1 MEFRFRATDERPP
14 AYVPSHSSSSNVS
27 YFTEQALRAG
37 FSGPFRNSTENF
49 RNPNP
54 MHTMY
59 DAVRWEFEKEQIRE
73 EIIAFEMARRRVQE
87 EEVRRE
93 MMAGQMALSR
103 GGGGGSVFS
112 VIEPRA
118 SHLQHQSE
126 GRSFEERVMTA
137 IEERLRDS
145 GRRSRIGGGFE
156 EVPFQRIAEPRITE
170 VKSTSE
176 VCKEKV
182 IFLAK
187 PEGNSSGAKRKAVTP
202 PVAPPSVG
210 SKKKRKEEW
219 SCALCQVT
227 ATSEQGLNEHLRGKK
242 HKSKEAGL
250 GAQKAGKNY
259 TIGLFPKKI
268 DKPIK
273 LVEPSTNKELKEP
286 NSEDVKPN
294 NDMALV
300 AFRSNS
306 GLKNQK
312 GDSSE
317 KMQENGGDFKE
328 KKNKKSFKFWCEMC
342 QVGAFSEKVMNK
354 HKKGKKHLGHLQRL
368 EKKDKS
374 EVVTKVNEAPQ
385 KESDPTVG
393 PKNNEETPDNESLE
407 GSAYGE
413 VEVKQDTASD

>member
-1 MEFRFRATDERPP
+1 
-14 AYVPSHSSSSNVS
+14 
-27 YFTEQALRAG
+27 
-37 FSGPFRNSTENF
+37 
-49 RNPNP
+49 
-54 MHTMY
+54 MY
-59 DAVRWEFEKEQIRE
+59 EEVRWEFEKEQIRE

-93 MMAGQMALSR
+93 MMAGRMALSR
-103 GGGGGSVFS
+103 GSGGGSVFS

-118 SHLQHQSE
+118 LLLQHQSE
-126 GRSFEERVMTA
+126 GRSFEERVVTA
-137 IEERLRDS
+137 IEERLRDG
-145 GRRSRIGGGFE
+145 GRRGRIGGGFE
-156 EVPFQRIAEPRITE
+156 EVPFQRMAEPKIPKITE

-176 VCKEKV
+176 VCKEKI

-187 PEGNSSGAKRKAVTP
+187 PEGNSSGAKRKADTP

-210 SKKKRKEEW
+210 SKKKRKDEW
-219 SCALCQVT
+219 SCALCQVS

-273 LVEPSTNKELKEP
+273 LVEPTTNKELEPP
-286 NSEDVKPN
+286 NSEDLNPN
-294 NDMALV
+294 NDSALV
-300 AFRSNS
+300 VFRGNS
-306 GLKNQK
+306 GLKNKK

-317 KMQENGGDFKE
+317 KMQENDGGFKE

-368 EKKDKS
+368 EKRDKS
-374 EVVTKVNEAPQ
+374 EVATKGNEAPQ
-385 KESDPTVG
+385 KESEPKVG
-393 PKNNEETPDNESLE
+393 PKNNEETPENESLE
-407 GSAYGE
+407 GSAHGE
-413 VEVKQDTASD
+413 VEVKQVTASD